1 MSLILKILY
10 NRNSILVLAVVFGL
24 FFGQFA
30 LFLKPFTIP
39 ILAFVMA
46 VSATGLTFKSLL
58 PLRESGKIIG
68 LSIVLNFVLFPLV
81 LIPLAWLFIPD
92 PMVFYGFV
100 IIAASPVGA
109 AVVPFTTMLGGNIR
123 YSVIGVLGIYLA
135 SIFLTPFI
143 INVFTSGANIDPF
156 HLVGMMLQV
165 IIVPLVVSQILIL
178 KPFQPYVEKYRGRLI
193 DAGFAL
199 IIFTAVGLNQQI
211 FAGGYT
217 ILFTI
222 AGILFTAIF
231 VLGHVYKFFVN
242 KLQVESTIVTSQTL
256 MLTIKSS
263 AFTAATALSIFGEKA
278 AIPSAVL
285 SVMVL
290 AYLIFLGLMFRFQPK
305 PAL

>member
-1 MSLILKILY
+1 MSFILSILY
-10 NRNSILVLAVVFGL
+10 NRNSILVLAVVMGLLFGE
-24 FFGQFA
+24 FA
-30 LFLKPFTIP
+30 QFLKPFTIP

-58 PLRESGKIIG
+58 PLRESGKIVG
-68 LSIVLNFVLFPLV
+68 LSVLLNFVLFPLV
-81 LIPLAWLFIPD
+81 LVPLAWIFIPD

-109 AVVPFTTMLGGNIR
+109 AVIPFTTILGGNIR
-123 YSVIGVLGIYLA
+123 YSVIGVLGIYIA

-143 INVFTSGANIDPF
+143 INTFTSGANIDPY
-156 HLVGMMLQV
+156 HLLFMMLQV
-165 IIVPLVVSQILIL
+165 IVFPLALSQILIL
-178 KPFQPYVEKYRGRLI
+178 KPFKTYVEKYRGRFI

-211 FAGGYT
+211 FANGYT

-231 VLGHVYKFFVN
+231 VLGHFYKLLVD
-242 KLQVESTIVTSQTL
+242 KLQVEATVATSQTL

-278 AIPSAVL
+278 AVPSAVL

-290 AYLIFLGLMFRFQPK
+290 AYLIFLGLLFRFQQK
-305 PAL
+305 PGL